1 MHKFLAISL
10 LQVIPTLFIASL
22 IIFGIIALSPG
33 DPTAMMLGPE
43 ATAEQKQLERARLG
57 LDKPIFVRY
66 IIWLGNAAQLK
77 FGYSMATGHPVI
89 QLISDA
95 FPNTLK
101 LAVSAMVLSV
111 SLGMLLG
118 MASALKR
125 NKPIDLLITSLSSLA
140 LSVPSFWLGILM
152 ILLFSVALHWLPSSG
167 TNDLDG
173 NFATSLRY
181 LVMPVVSIAFGQI
194 AVFSRYTRAAMLDVL
209 SADYIRTARAKG
221 LIERLV
227 IGRHAL
233 RNALIPIVTIIGI
246 QFARL
251 LGGAVITEAVFAFSG
266 IGRLVIVSILNR
278 DYPVVQ
284 ATLMIIVLIFVFTN
298 LLVDLS
304 YGFLDPRVRTA
315 RSG

>member
-1 MHKFLAISL
+1 MQKFLATSF

-22 IIFGIIALSPG
+22 IIFSIIALSPG
-33 DPTAMMLGPE
+33 DPAAMRLGPE
-43 ATAEQKQLERARLG
+43 ATDEMKQLERVRLG

-66 IIWLGNAAQLK
+66 FIWMSDAVQLK
-77 FGYSMATGHPVI
+77 FGFSMSTGHPVTT
-89 QLISDA
+89 LIADA

-101 LAVSAMVLSV
+101 LAVSSMVISV
-111 SLGMLLG
+111 LLGTILGMI
-118 MASALKR
+118 SALQR
-125 NKPIDLLITSLSSLA
+125 NKPIDLFITSISSLG
-140 LSVPSFWLGILM
+140 LSIPSFWLGILM
-152 ILLFSVALHWLPSSG
+152 IILFSVTLHWLPSSG
-167 TNDLDG
+167 TNDMDG
-173 NFATSLRY
+173 NFGTSLKY
-181 LVMPVVSIAFGQI
+181 LVMPIISIAFGQI
-194 AVFSRYTRAAMLDVL
+194 AVFSRYTRSAMLDVL

-221 LIERLV
+221 LVERLV
-227 IGRHAL
+227 ISRHAL
-233 RNALIPIVTIIGI
+233 RNALIPVVTIVGI

-298 LLVDLS
+298 LLVDIS